1 MILMPPRMPAPPV
14 SIRQIVPLLLALSL
28 LMCLFVARRL
38 KTQLG
43 MVTAIL
49 VLLALSGCGDN
60 SKVKKGTTNLTI
72 TASSGGVNKTA
83 TVALTIN

>member
-1 MILMPPRMPAPPV
+1 VQPLTQVQVGAQV
-14 SIRQIVPLLLALSL
+14 SGRITDV
-28 LMCLFVARRL
+28 
-38 KTQLG
+38 
-43 MVTAIL
+43 MV
-49 VLLALSGCGDN
+49 DFN

>member
-1 MILMPPRMPAPPV
+1 M

-28 LMCLFVARRL
+28 LFCLFMTRRL
-38 KTQLG
+38 RTQLG
-43 MVTAIL
+43 MVTAMI
-49 VLLALSGCGDN
+49 VLLALAGCSS

-72 TASSGGVNKTA
+72 TASSGGVSKTA

>member
-1 MILMPPRMPAPPV
+1 M

-28 LMCLFVARRL
+28 LMCLFWTRRL
-38 KTQLG
+38 QTRLG
-43 MVTAIL
+43 MVTAVI
-49 VLLALSGCGDN
+49 VLLALAGCGDN

-72 TASSGGVNKTA
+72 TAASGGVSKTA